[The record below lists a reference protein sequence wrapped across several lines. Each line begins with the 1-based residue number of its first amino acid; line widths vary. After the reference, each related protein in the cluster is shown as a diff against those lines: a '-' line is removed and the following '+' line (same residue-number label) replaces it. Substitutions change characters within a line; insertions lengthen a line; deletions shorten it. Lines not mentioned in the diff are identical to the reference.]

1 MIARLIAVLGVLL
14 GVSALANAGPYPDRP
29 VKIVVP
35 YTAGGSVDMVGREI
49 AKKLEDTFHQTFV
62 IENKSGA
69 SANIGAAYVA
79 NSDPDG
85 YTLLMSAATTLA
97 AAPSLF
103 KNLTYDPRKD
113 LTPVALIAAQPNV
126 LVTNSSVSVKSVA
139 ELIELARAKPDKLNY
154 AIVSIGGPQH
164 MAGELFMQMTGT
176 RLIQVPY
183 RGGANAVTDLL
194 GGQVNLMFAA
204 VPEVL
209 PFIQAGKLRPL
220 AVTTTKRT
228 SLLPDV
234 PSLDEL
240 GLHNYELVGWIGLA
254 APAGTPDEVVQA
266 LNAAIGKALG
276 NPEFKQR
283 FHAMGLEPLGGS
295 VQDFKSFVDAEVEKY
310 RQLAQSAGIKPQ

>member
-49 AKKLEDTFHQTFV
+49 AKKLEDTFRQTFV

-126 LVTNSSVSVKSVA
+126 LVTNSSVSVTSVA

-176 RLIQVPY
+176 KLIQVPY

-254 APAGTPDEVVQA
+254 APAGTPDEIVQA